1 MGKRKIQKT
10 LLGVLSLLGVL
21 VAPTWDDHRP
31 ALADTTT
38 TSSTSTSTSS
48 TTTTT
53 IAPSTTTTSST
64 TTTVAGNVKR
74 FTSAVMSLI
83 DNSEREIQARIW
95 VYYSAGKDYRWGYNS
110 DCSAQGTVSWQYS
123 ISPNHGSANIEH
135 SGTSGP
141 LWGFCGEVGHFSSFH
156 QYGLTPGTTYT
167 VCATVSHTTGGTVSA
182 CRAVTTLSDQS
193 ATTTTIITTTSTTSP
208 QGATTTT
215 NPSTTS
221 TTVSGGFMVLLDT
234 QSRAVE
240 VMTRQAYLAAG
251 PTIGNGGCGCY
262 TWVSS
267 SYSPSLGMAH
277 DGKGGFAWPTT
288 TTTTTTTTTVAPTTT
303 STVASTTTA
312 APGDIQIQSTSTTQA
327 NTSGN
332 TAASTTVAP
341 SQQSAVVDGATTTQA
356 PASQTTPSTVA
367 PVVPGEAVVEIG
379 GEEVQAS
386 VEVNQ
391 EEGVATVSA
400 GEVVASVSGSQVNE
414 GSADAPENALVFAA
428 GDEVSVS
435 ASGFE
440 PDSEVDATIY
450 STPRNL
456 GKLSVDA
463 QGNVTAEITLPS
475 DMETGNH
482 TLVLSGVDQN
492 KNPIAVKFGLIVYAN
507 ETSIPGWI
515 YGLMALLVLVLA
527 ASIGVNVRQRARL
540 A

>member
-1 MGKRKIQKT
+1 MGKRKIQKAF
-10 LLGVLSLLGVL
+10 LGVLSLLGVL
-21 VAPTWDDHRP
+21 VSPTWNNP
-31 ALADTTT
+31 QLAIADSTT
-38 TSSTSTSTSS
+38 TSSTSSSTSS

-53 IAPSTTTTSST
+53 VAQTTTTTTMST
-64 TTTVAGNVKR
+64 WR
-74 FTSAVMSLI
+74 YISASIVLI
-83 DNSEREIQARIW
+83 DLSTNQIQARGF
-95 VYYSAGKDYRWGYNS
+95 VEAQSGEGK
-110 DCSAQGTVSWQYS
+110 CSPQGSQLISYT
-123 ISPNHGSANIEH
+123 ISPDHGYGRGQGI
-135 SGTSGP
+135 TSYYYPSIGICGP
-141 LWGFCGEVGHFSSFH
+141 GSRQLEAVAFN
-156 QYGLTPGTTYT
+156 GLQPQTSYT
-167 VCATVSHTTGGTVSA
+167 VCMSIEHGVLGSQSA
-182 CRAVTTLSDQS
+182 CGNWTTFGSS
-193 ATTTTIITTTSTTSP
+193 I
-208 QGATTTT
+208 
-215 NPSTTS
+215 STTS
-221 TTVSGGFMVLLDT
+221 TSTTIPTSSSVTSTTTVSSSTTVPGGYMVLITNNLVAIDVWT
-234 QSRAVE
+234 KSKYDSFNPY
-240 VMTRQAYLAAG
+240 YL
-251 PTIGNGGCGCY
+251 PRGGCGCY

-267 SYSPSLGMAH
+267 STSPSIGMQF
-277 DGKGGFAWPTT
+277 DGKDGFAWPT

-303 STVASTTTA
+303 TVAPTTTVASTTTA

-327 NTSGN
+327 ESTGN
-332 TAASTTVAP
+332 TGPSTTIAP
-341 SQQSAVVDGATTTQA
+341 SQQSAAVNGATTTEA
-356 PASQTTPSTVA
+356 PAGQPTPSTMA
-367 PVVPGEAVVEIG
+367 PVVPGEVIVEIG

-400 GEVVASVSGSQVNE
+400 GVVVASVSGSQVNE
-414 GSADAPENALVFAA
+414 STAEAPENALVFAA

-492 KNPIAVKFGLIVYAN
+492 NNPIAVKFGLIVYAN
-507 ETSIPGWI
+507 ETNIPGWI
-515 YGLMALLVLVLA
+515 YVLVALLVLVLA